1 MNPRYRDMLEGG
13 RGASPGHFF
22 PRFTSFF
29 IEFCVRGFCGYLFI
43 LTVRA
48 FIYLPDYASY
58 LLYLP
63 VRPTCLTMRPT
74 CSIYLYVLLALSD
87 YASSLLY
94 LPVRPTCAI

>member
-22 PRFTSFF
+22 PRFTFF
-29 IEFCVRGFCGYLFI
+29 FRILCQGFLRVSLHPDC
-43 LTVRA
+43 A